1 MMTLFWSRTVAVS
14 GVVPPFAIEMTA
26 GETETLVTTGAT
38 TVTVAVPDCP
48 SLLAVIVTGPPTATA
63 VTRPA
68 PETVATP
75 LFDDDHVTTRPV
87 NVAPEASRSVG
98 TNWTTPP
105 GVSDGDAGAMLTVAT
120 GGGVTVTVAEPSW
133 PSLVAT
139 MVTGPPTVT
148 AVTSPVL
155 ETEATAVLVDDHVTV
170 RFCRLPPAASRGV
183 AVSCVVCPTE
193 IVLEGGET
201 STDATGAGGLV
212 PPLQAA
218 RTVRH
223 ATSGRR
229 T

>member
-1 MMTLFWSRTVAVS
+1 
-14 GVVPPFAIEMTA
+14 MTA
-26 GETETLVTTGAT
+26 GETDTLVTMGVS

-48 SLLAVIVTGPPTATA
+48 SLVPVIVTGPPETRAT
-63 VTRPA
+63 TRPV
-68 PETVATP
+68 PETVATA

-87 NVAPEASRSVG
+87 NVAPDASRSVG
-98 TNWTTPP
+98 TNWTAPP
-105 GVSDGDAGAMLTVAT
+105 GVSEDEVGAMVTVAT

-139 MVTGPPTVT
+139 IVTGPPTVT

-155 ETEATAVLVDDHVTV
+155 ETVATAVLVEDHVTV

-183 AVSCVVCPTE
+183 AVSCVVWPME
-193 IVLEGGET
+193 IELDAGDT
-201 STDATGAGGLV
+201 TTDATGAGGLV
-212 PPLQAA
+212 PPLHAA
-218 RTVRH
+218 STVRH